1 MSVFQAVPVQPA
13 SRMGLKGPDAA
24 TLLQDAG
31 FGVPAAPNR
40 ILALQ
45 VPHGSGTTT
54 LRVLRLGNT
63 EFILEQDAG
72 DSTLAKVQSL
82 ARTAGLRAWPVLRAD
97 CSLRISGEAMFE
109 RLSRVCAFDFAQ
121 LPSQPDLAVMT
132 LLADIS
138 VTFALE
144 PDVHAVDA
152 PYTTRALRLWAD
164 PGFATYLT
172 HALQSLSPDAPSH
185 GVHP

>member
-1 MSVFQAVPVQPA
+1 MSAFQVVTAQPA

-24 TLLQDAG
+24 ALLQQAG
-31 FGVPAAPNR
+31 VSVPASPNR
-40 ILALQ
+40 ILASR
-45 VPHGSGTTT
+45 VPNESGSTT

-63 EFILEQDAG
+63 EFVLEQDEG

-82 ARTAGLRAWPVLRAD
+82 ARTAGLRAWPVTRAD
-97 CSLRISGEAMFE
+97 CSLLISGDAMFE
-109 RLSRVCAFDFAQ
+109 RLSRICAFDFAQ
-121 LPSQPDLAVMT
+121 LDTQPDVAVMT
-132 LLADIS
+132 LLAEIS

-144 PDVHAVDA
+144 PGAQ
-152 PYTTRALRLWAD
+152 RLRIWAD

-172 HALQSLSPDAPSH
+172 NALQSLFPAPGH

>member
-1 MSVFQAVPVQPA
+1 MSAFRVVPVTPA

-24 TLLQDAG
+24 ALLQQAG
-31 FGVPAAPNR
+31 VSVPTSPNR

-45 VPHGSGTTT
+45 VPNESGTTT

-63 EFILEQDAG
+63 EFILEQDEG
-72 DSTLAKVQSL
+72 DSTLAMVHSL
-82 ARTAGLRAWPVLRAD
+82 TRTAGLRVWPVARAD
-97 CSLRISGEAMFE
+97 CSLLVSGEAMFE

-121 LPSQPDLAVMT
+121 LGAQPDLAVMT
-132 LLADIS
+132 LLAEIS
-138 VTFALE
+138 VTFALD
-144 PDVHAVDA
+144 PDAQ
-152 PYTTRALRLWAD
+152 RLRLWAD

-172 HALQSLSPDAPSH
+172 QTLQSLSPDAPSH